1 MKNKGFTLVELL
13 GVITLLSILIGF
25 VMTKASNT
33 ISKANREYYKTQER
47 LFVLSAKDYFQDY
60 RSKLPKET
68 NETSEV
74 FLATLE
80 DELYI
85 DQILDVNKNLCSSL
99 ESKVIVTKQSDSTYQ
114 YQAYLVCPKANYQ
127 TKLN

>member
-13 GVITLLSILIGF
+13 GVITSLSILIGF

-33 ISKANREYYKTQER
+33 ISKANREYYKER

-99 ESKVIVTKQSDSTYQ
+99 ESKVIATKQSDSTYQ
-114 YQAYLVCPKANYQ
+114 YQAYLVCPKTKYQ
-127 TKLN
+127 TKLK